1 MSAKTKYPWF
11 VKGDLDGFF
20 GLAVDNL
27 VQVLVIV
34 ALCKKL
40 CGFDDVLIYA
50 RILPGIAV
58 SLLIGNLYYA
68 FHARRIARRDGNLTC
83 TALPYGINTPSVF
96 AYIFFILAPIYGR
109 YKGTDLGPEG
119 AADLAWKIGLLACI
133 GSGIIEFL
141 GAFVGGWIR
150 RVTPRAALLSALAA
164 IGVIFIA
171 SPFAFQIFERPL
183 VALLPMFVV
192 LVGYFARVRFPAGLP
207 SGLVA
212 VLLGTLLAWTIPFIP
227 GLGPQMM
234 SPENVAAATE
244 QIGLHTP
251 QPCWNEILA
260 LFRSDTALLWSFMG
274 VIVPMGLINAIG
286 SLQNIESA
294 EAAGDRF
301 STGPCMAVNG
311 IGSIAAGLFGSC
323 FPTTIYIGHPGWK
336 ALGARCGYSI
346 INGLVFSL
354 VFALGLGMFIVSII
368 PMEAGLAIVLW
379 IGIIIT
385 AQSYE
390 AVPKRHYA
398 AVAISFF
405 PAVAMMAVFLVP
417 NILSGIGGTEGILP
431 MIQQHGAELTDKFT
445 DAWWPIGVYALAGA
459 NSGFIITCVII
470 SAVSAFMIDRR
481 FRTAAIWCLGGMM
494 MTLLG
499 FQHAYRIE
507 PGAPAPR
514 ELLVWQRSESI
525 FVDTNFYLEQLP
537 DAFWHRG
544 YRIAGGYGAAA
555 LMLFGIHWMRK
566 RGKGFEDIVVY
577 VPAPSEPVQTQS
589 VRTTSPNS
597 DIPPPETDRQQEQAE
612 QTYDPAPVPSM
623 PEGVVQAP
631 VHDPTKPIM
640 ETGYGELNASEGEY
654 DFVPPSET
662 DDPVSATGKIEQMN
676 YEMDNAPG
684 EWPPQVGMEPD
695 GPPVPF
701 DNADSTPETGETD
714 QVVEF
719 DTAPGA
725 EPPETGPF
733 DAQPPDT
740 QFSPEWENTPLQPH
754 DSAELLTPPPGGNLI
769 VPDEPISPPPNVEG
783 SGLDDLENPPES
795 RQSSSSD
802 DQPGA

>member
-11 VKGDLDGFF
+11 VIGDLDGFF

-40 CGFDDVLIYA
+40 CGFDDALIYA

-68 FHARRIARRDGNLTC
+68 FHARRVARRDGNLTC

-141 GAFVGGWIR
+141 GAFIGGWIR

-192 LVGYFARVRFPAGLP
+192 LVGYFAKVRFPGGLP

-227 GLGPQMM
+227 SFGPQMM
-234 SPENVAAATE
+234 SPANVVTAAKH
-244 QIGLHTP
+244 IGLHTP

-260 LFRSDTALLWSFMG
+260 LFQSDTALLWSFMG

-346 INGLVFSL
+346 INGLVFSA
-354 VFALGLGMFIVSII
+354 VFALGLGMLLVSLI

-417 NILSGIGGTEGILP
+417 HILSGIGATEGILP
-431 MIQQHGAELTDKFT
+431 MIHRHGAELIDKFT

-470 SAVSAFMIDRR
+470 SAVSAYLIDRR

-499 FQHAYRIE
+499 FQHAYRVE

-525 FVDTNFYLEQLP
+525 FADTNFYLEQP
-537 DAFWHRG
+537 SGAFWHRG

-555 LMLFGIHWMRK
+555 LLLFGIHWMRK
-566 RGKGFEDIVVY
+566 RGKGFGDLRPSAPLSSNSIIEPAQPESGRNSVV
-577 VPAPSEPVQTQS
+577 
-589 VRTTSPNS
+589 NL
-597 DIPPPETDRQQEQAE
+597 DIPPLEPPREIEYTEQEVNSNPVESTVEHTVQTAYHDTTDSELEMGGGDLDVSHTGYDPEPEIEAIDQVLPVNGINQEGNRIEKADDGVDQPAGLEYVDEIPCIDDAGPVLDANDLDRSSELKTDRSAE
-612 QTYDPAPVPSM
+612 QQDDLSQTD
-623 PEGVVQAP
+623 E
-631 VHDPTKPIM
+631 PTGLL
-640 ETGYGELNASEGEY
+640 TS
-654 DFVPPSET
+654 
-662 DDPVSATGKIEQMN
+662 
-676 YEMDNAPG
+676 APG
-684 EWPPQVGMEPD
+684 E
-695 GPPVPF
+695 
-701 DNADSTPETGETD
+701 
-714 QVVEF
+714 
-719 DTAPGA
+719 
-725 EPPETGPF
+725 
-733 DAQPPDT
+733 
-740 QFSPEWENTPLQPH
+740 
-754 DSAELLTPPPGGNLI
+754 NLI
-769 VPDEPISPPPNVEG
+769 SPDEPISPIPNPEG
-783 SGLDDLENPPES
+783 DGPIDDFDGY
-795 RQSSSSD
+795 RHSSSSD